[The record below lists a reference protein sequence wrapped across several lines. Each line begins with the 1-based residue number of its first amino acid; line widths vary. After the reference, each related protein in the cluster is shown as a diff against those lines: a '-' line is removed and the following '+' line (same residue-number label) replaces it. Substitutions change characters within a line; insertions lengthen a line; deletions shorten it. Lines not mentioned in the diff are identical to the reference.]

1 LRVHERERRRER
13 QRKTQ
18 TDRERERE
26 NDLACLSV
34 DKAPPAEY
42 GRPLVTTLHL
52 CSRYKET
59 QFFFEA
65 FRVAND

>member
-1 LRVHERERRRER
+1 VHERERRRER
-13 QRKTQ
+13 QRKT
-18 TDRERERE
+18 DRERERERERE

-52 CSRYKET
+52 CSWYKET